1 MLLGAENECECRKCN
16 VGKHSNETGL
26 AECLACDAGLYQD
39 KSGENLCMEC
49 PAGQTSEDGSSKCTS
64 IEIFTGIPDFR
75 EIRER
80 DTLEYIFQLGV
91 KPATDISKAIKIEI
105 NIIGDGCKFKET
117 PETEKSDLFT
127 KETDHFTLDSE
138 KKVVIEGLSHPSGAT
153 AKGSILF
160 SCQIE
165 HILKTQIQTD
175 LNYFAAGYKQL
186 LQADVVSTGC
196 GLGESFSQ
204 EINRTNEWEC
214 LCGPRFYKPPR
225 LECLDC
231 PPQGLICNKI
241 GTKIPAVAPGFW
253 RENPLSEDF
262 ETYPLYVCTYDSC
275 GGGNS
280 SHNLCVD
287 GYTGVL
293 CATCANE
300 YVFQFGVCTSCP
312 GYVSDGGATTP
323 PPQLLLAALLSLFVA
338 VIGIYVYFTQPALKK
353 TEIHDLRMKLSQLNF
368 KQVFP
373 DKTTL
378 ISPLEF
384 EVMADEMYGNLT
396 ENEIRYMFHFI
407 DKDKSGLIS
416 RKELIVSLNF

>member
-1 MLLGAENECECRKCN
+1 MGGAAEFGTSAHQKELSLGYADVHKLQAVFESPDASTDPRLPQWTL
-16 VGKHSNETGL
+16 TGST
-26 AECLACDAGLYQD
+26 GVFTQ
-39 KSGENLCMEC
+39 GEIVT
-49 PAGQTSEDGSSKCTS
+49 GQTSGAKAFVINPQSPMT
-64 IEIFTGIPDFR
+64 FVP
-75 EIRER
+75 IRDAVFDANEQILGLESGETA
-80 DTLEYIFQLGV
+80 TLETFS
-91 KPATDISKAIKIEI
+91 A
-105 NIIGDGCKFKET
+105 GDKLIT
-117 PETEKSDLFT
+117 N
-127 KETDHFTLDSE
+127 HFTLDSE

-353 TEIHDLRMKLSQLNF
+353 TEIHDLRMKLSESNF
-368 KQVFP
+368 F
-373 DKTTL
+373 
-378 ISPLEF
+378 
-384 EVMADEMYGNLT
+384 
-396 ENEIRYMFHFI
+396 
-407 DKDKSGLIS
+407 
-416 RKELIVSLNF
+416 